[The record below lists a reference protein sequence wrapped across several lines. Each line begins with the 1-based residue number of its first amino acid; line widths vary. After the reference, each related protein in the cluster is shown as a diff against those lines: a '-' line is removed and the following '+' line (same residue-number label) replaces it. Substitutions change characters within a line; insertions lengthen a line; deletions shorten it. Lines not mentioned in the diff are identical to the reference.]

1 MQFVLGFLPPSML
14 PDVRDR
20 LRTAFGPQRAE
31 QRLDPLS
38 QLIKSLISARTYDEV
53 AWAAFVR
60 LRAAFPDWSALGRA
74 DPRRIEATI
83 DTVTFADRKAR
94 QLPVLIRV
102 LQLRP
107 AQLDLAHLADMEID
121 AAMTWLQGLPGVGC
135 KAAAAVLNFSTLNRR
150 ALVVDSHVHRTV
162 RRLGLVGR
170 SALPSEAYA
179 MLMAEAPED
188 WGAEDLFELHWLLK
202 KLSQSICTLEKP
214 ACGLCPFAADCP
226 RVDATIAA
234 GAPLAFPAR

>member
-20 LRTAFGPQRAE
+20 LKAALGPQSAGERPN
-31 QRLDPLS
+31 PLS
-38 QLIKSLISARTYDEV
+38 QLIKSVISARTYDEV

-60 LRAAFPDWSALGRA
+60 LRAAFPDWAALGRA
-74 DPRRIEATI
+74 DPRRIETLI
-83 DTVTFADRKAR
+83 GTVTFADRKAR
-94 QLPVLIRV
+94 QLPLLIRV

-107 AQLDLAHLADMEID
+107 RQLDLAHLADMEVE
-121 AAMTWLQGLPGVGC
+121 AAMTWLQGLPGVSC
-135 KAAAAVLNFSTLNRR
+135 KAAAATLNFSSLNRR
-150 ALVVDSHVHRTV
+150 ALVVDTHVHRVV

-179 MLMAEAPED
+179 ILMAEAPQD
-188 WGAEDLFELHWLLK
+188 WVGDDLYELHWLLK
-202 KLSQSICTLEKP
+202 RLSQSICTLEKP

-226 RVDATIAA
+226 RVDAAVA
-234 GAPLAFPAR
+234 PAEPLAFRSR